1 MNTISITEIVLSVLL
16 AGALG
21 PVLLRRK
28 KGLLL
33 LLLILVCTI
42 LLFPWCH
49 YDLLMWS
56 KIFKSEPPD
65 VTSGAVLALR
75 IEPLRVSLTTRA
87 AATDASGLRPPRSAW
102 QPPSP
107 AAAHFPFS
115 LLS

>member
-42 LLFPWCH
+42 LLLH
-49 YDLLMWS
+49 G
-56 KIFKSEPPD
+56 
-65 VTSGAVLALR
+65 VTTIYCIINQHLRLENLKVLSQG
-75 IEPLRVSLTTRA
+75 V
-87 AATDASGLRPPRSAW
+87 
-102 QPPSP
+102 
-107 AAAHFPFS
+107 
-115 LLS
+115 